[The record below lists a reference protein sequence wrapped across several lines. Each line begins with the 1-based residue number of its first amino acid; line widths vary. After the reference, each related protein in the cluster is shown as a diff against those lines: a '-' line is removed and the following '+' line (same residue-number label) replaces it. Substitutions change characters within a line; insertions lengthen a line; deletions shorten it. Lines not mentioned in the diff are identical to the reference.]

1 MLNLTII
8 LSIHIL
14 IKNIWELGV
23 VLDSYLN
30 FNTRID
36 QKIKR
41 LFSVHLPRNDLLT
54 IIKSFISPH
63 LDYGDILYDKPNYD
77 FLNKMEKVQY

>member
-54 IIKSFISPH
+54 IIKSFIRPH

>member
-1 MLNLTII
+1 M
-8 LSIHIL
+8 
-14 IKNIWELGV
+14 GV

-30 FNTRID
+30 FSTRID

-54 IIKSFISPH
+54 IIKSFIRPH